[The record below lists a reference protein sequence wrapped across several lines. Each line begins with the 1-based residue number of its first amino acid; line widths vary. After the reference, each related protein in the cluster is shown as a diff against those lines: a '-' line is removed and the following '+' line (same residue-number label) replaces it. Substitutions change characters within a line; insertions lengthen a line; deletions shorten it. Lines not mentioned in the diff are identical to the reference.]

1 MKDKYRPASA
11 IVDEVL
17 LKELSDTAPCA
28 SLLKLIMTSR
38 ADIMPLIAGHKA
50 DAACPFT
57 CLLTSK
63 LTLVE
68 IKLVS
73 DGKLSKF
80 QGKVYRQQQRKIFK
94 A

>member
-1 MKDKYRPASA
+1 MQKLSEVKEKAMKDKYRPASA

-17 LKELSDTAPCA
+17 LKESA

-57 CLLTSK
+57 CLLTCYIQK
-63 LTLVE
+63 PN
-68 IKLVS
+68 
-73 DGKLSKF
+73 
-80 QGKVYRQQQRKIFK
+80 
-94 A
+94 